1 MPPRKSSQ
9 RASRGDRRPARR
21 ERSAGVV
28 VFRDVADHAGSP
40 RRLFLL
46 LDYGRHWDY
55 PKGHVEPDED
65 DRAAALRE
73 LHEETGISAQLVPEF
88 SHNISY
94 HFHSGRKGLV
104 HKQVVFFAARAPSEE
119 VRLSEEHVGYAW
131 LDRDAALQQ
140 LTFENART
148 VLFAASD
155 FLLERFPL
163 KV

>member
-1 MPPRKSSQ
+1 MAQPKPS
-9 RASRGDRRPARR
+9 GPACEGHRLPAQH

-28 VFRDVADHAGSP
+28 LFRDVADHAGIP

-55 PKGHVEPDED
+55 PKGHLQPDED

-73 LHEETGISAQLVPEF
+73 LREETGISAELVPDF
-88 SHNISY
+88 SREISY
-94 HFHSGRKGLV
+94 HFRSGRKGLV
-104 HKQVVFFAARAPSEE
+104 RKQVIFFAARTQSDE

-131 LDRDAALQQ
+131 LDRHAALQQ

-148 VLFAASD
+148 VLAAAGD
-155 FLLERFPL
+155 FLDERFPL